1 MINEQ
6 EFLRWI
12 IASDKTKP
20 YNYGQKRANG
30 DKPNKG
36 QKWLTPKE
44 MAQLRLKELL
54 EKELMCH
61 CDTCLVWHNP
71 EHDTIWKEVSR

>member
-1 MINEQ
+1 MTCEM

-20 YNYGQKRANG
+20 YNYGQKRTNG
-30 DKPNKG
+30 DKPDKG

-44 MAQLRLKELL
+44 MAEIRLRDL
-54 EKELMCH
+54 
-61 CDTCLVWHNP
+61 
-71 EHDTIWKEVSR
+71 IEVSQSGKEK